1 LRQPYQGFHAGFGT
15 GFITLQSALGDAAAS
30 SQGIAGSELAYQLSK
45 ACREVIGHVW
55 NLYHEISYFDLHL
68 IFVLV

>member
-1 LRQPYQGFHAGFGT
+1 
-15 GFITLQSALGDAAAS
+15 LQSALGDAAAS